1 MMRILVTGASGLL
14 GLNFALRYHADHQV
28 SGVVRRN
35 PLRNPPFRQITADL
49 SDSQTLESVLEQTQ
63 PQVVLHCAAMAN
75 VDECERQ
82 PQRAFQVNAGL
93 PTALARAAVR
103 HGFRLVHLS
112 TDAVFDG
119 QRGDYRE
126 EDTPNPLSVY
136 ARSKWQ
142 AEQQVLEAC
151 PQAIVA
157 RVNFYG
163 WSLSGQRSLGE
174 FFFYNLK
181 ESRPVR
187 GFTDVF
193 FCPLE
198 ATQLADLLLRL
209 VEKGAEGLFHVV
221 SSECQSKYQFGV
233 SVARRFGLDESLIEP
248 VSVSEGG
255 LVARRSPN
263 LRLRTDKLRA
273 VLGEPPPNQAAA
285 LERFY
290 QLYLDGYP
298 KRIRSL
304 ADSRSTQSV

>member
-1 MMRILVTGASGLL
+1 MTRILVTGASGLL
-14 GLNFALRYHADHQV
+14 GLNFALRYHADHSV
-28 SGVVRRN
+28 SGVVHRN
-35 PLRNPPFRQITADL
+35 PLRNPPFHQIVADL
-49 SDSQTLESVLEQTQ
+49 TNPSSLEDVLEQTQ

-82 PQRAFQVNAGL
+82 PQRAFQVNTEL
-93 PTALARAAVR
+93 PQALARAAAR

-119 QRGDYRE
+119 QRGDYTE
-126 EDTPNPLSVY
+126 GDTPQPLSVY

-181 ESRPVR
+181 EGKPVK

-209 VEKGAEGLFHVV
+209 VKKGAAGLFHVV

-233 SVARRFGLDESLIEP
+233 SIARRFGLDESLIEP
-248 VSVSEGG
+248 VSVMEGG

-273 VLGEPPPNQAAA
+273 VLGETPPDQVAA

-298 KRIRSL
+298 QRVRSL
-304 ADSRSTQSV
+304 ADGRSIPSV

>member
-1 MMRILVTGASGLL
+1 MTRILVTGASGLL
-14 GLNFALRYHADHQV
+14 GLNFALRYHADHSV
-28 SGVVRRN
+28 SGVVHRN
-35 PLRNPPFRQITADL
+35 PLRNPPFHQIVADL
-49 SDSQTLESVLEQTQ
+49 TDPSSLEAVLEQTQ

-82 PQRAFQVNAGL
+82 PQRAFQVNTEL
-93 PTALARAAVR
+93 PQALARAAAR

-119 QRGDYRE
+119 QRGDYTE
-126 EDTPNPLSVY
+126 EDTPQPLSVY

-181 ESRPVR
+181 EGKPVK

-209 VEKGAEGLFHVV
+209 VEKGAAGLFHVV

-233 SVARRFGLDESLIEP
+233 SIARRFGLDESLIEP
-248 VSVSEGG
+248 VSVMEGG

-273 VLGEPPPNQAAA
+273 VLGEAPPNQVAA

-298 KRIRSL
+298 QQVRSL
-304 ADSRSTQSV
+304 ADGRSIPSV

>member
-1 MMRILVTGASGLL
+1 MTRILVTGASGLL
-14 GLNFALRYHADHQV
+14 GLNFALRYHADHSV
-28 SGVVRRN
+28 SGVVHRN
-35 PLRNPPFRQITADL
+35 PLCNPPFHQIVADL
-49 SDSQTLESVLEQTQ
+49 TNPSSLEEVLEQTQ

-82 PQRAFQVNAGL
+82 PQRALQVNTEL
-93 PTALARAAVR
+93 PQALARAAAR

-119 QRGDYRE
+119 QRGDYTE
-126 EDTPNPLSVY
+126 EDTPQPLSVY

-181 ESRPVR
+181 EGKPVK

-209 VEKGAEGLFHVV
+209 VEKGAAGLFHVV

-233 SVARRFGLDESLIEP
+233 SIARRFGLDESLIEP
-248 VSVSEGG
+248 VSVMEGG

-273 VLGEPPPNQAAA
+273 VLGEAPPNQVVA

-298 KRIRSL
+298 QRVRLL
-304 ADSRSTQSV
+304 ADGRSIPSV

>member
-1 MMRILVTGASGLL
+1 MTRILVTGASGLL
-14 GLNFALRYHADHQV
+14 GLNFALRYHADHSV
-28 SGVVRRN
+28 SGVVHRN
-35 PLRNPPFRQITADL
+35 PLRNPPFHQIVADL
-49 SDSQTLESVLEQTQ
+49 TNPSSLEAVLEQTQ

-82 PQRAFQVNAGL
+82 PQRAFQVNTEL
-93 PTALARAAVR
+93 PLALARAAAR

-119 QRGDYRE
+119 QRGDYTE
-126 EDTPNPLSVY
+126 EDTPQPLSVY

-142 AEQQVLEAC
+142 AEQQVLETC

-181 ESRPVR
+181 EGKPVK

-209 VEKGAEGLFHVV
+209 VEKGAAGLFHVV

-233 SVARRFGLDESLIEP
+233 SIARRFGLDESLIEP
-248 VSVSEGG
+248 VSVMEGG

-273 VLGEPPPNQAAA
+273 VLGEAPPNQVAA

-298 KRIRSL
+298 QRVRSL
-304 ADSRSTQSV
+304 ADGRSIPSV

>member
-28 SGVVRRN
+28 SGVVHRN
-35 PLRNPPFRQITADL
+35 PLRNPPFRQMIADL
-49 SDSQTLESVLEQTQ
+49 SEPKNLQAALEQTQ
-63 PQVVLHCAAMAN
+63 PQVVLHCAALAN
-75 VDECERQ
+75 LDECERD
-82 PQRAFQVNAGL
+82 PQRAYRVNVEL
-93 PTALARAAVR
+93 PAALARLAAR
-103 HGFRLVHLS
+103 DGFRLVHLS

-119 QRGDYRE
+119 QRGDYTE
-126 EDTPNPLSVY
+126 EDPPNPLSVY
-136 ARSKWQ
+136 ARTKWQ
-142 AEQQVLEAC
+142 AEQQVLENC

-163 WSLSGQRSLGE
+163 WSLSGRRSLGE
-174 FFFYNLK
+174 FFYYHLK
-181 ESRPVR
+181 EGKPVK

-209 VEKGAEGLFHVV
+209 VEKGAEGLYHVV

-233 SVARRFGLDESLIEP
+233 SIARRFGLEERLIEP
-248 VSVSEGG
+248 VSVIEGG

-263 LRLRTDKLRA
+263 LRLRTDKLSSA
-273 VLGEPPPNQAAA
+273 LGEPPPNQAAA

-290 QLYLDGYP
+290 QLYLSGYP
-298 KRIRSL
+298 QQVLSL
-304 ADSRSTQSV
+304 ADGRLAHSV